1 MNVPAESTARHQRGL
16 SLVELMI
23 ALAISVIIS
32 LGVVNLFLQTKVSF
46 MQDEEISRLQENGRW
61 ALRYVSR
68 ELSMTGF
75 YGSVVNG
82 ATISSTLAVA
92 SDCGVGWTL
101 DTASAIEH
109 LNNAT
114 DTLVTTTYA
123 CLGAG
128 EVVPG
133 TDILVVRRTKDSP
146 AMTDGNVLSGPEN
159 NAVYLRLGQFGSA
172 GALVRGSDLTLADK
186 TAGSGVDAW
195 EYQPQILFVRPWSS
209 TAGDGI
215 PTLCTK
221 KITRDL
227 ATLKVGDADCLVE
240 GVENLQIEYGLDTS
254 SPPDYTADYYTANPT
269 AAELEEAVNARIFVL
284 ARSINE
290 VSGYINDK
298 SYQLGGTTVAAA
310 NDGHYRRMLQ
320 TTVVLRNGELF
331 GF

>member
-1 MNVPAESTARHQRGL
+1 MIAPAVTAVRHQRGL

-61 ALRYVSR
+61 ALRYVAR

-75 YGSVVNG
+75 YGNVVSG
-82 ATISSTLAVA
+82 GIIGSTLPVA

-101 DTASAIEH
+101 DTGQSLEH
-109 LNNAT
+109 LNDVT
-114 DTLVTTTYA
+114 DTLAVTTYG
-123 CLGAG
+123 CLSTGD
-128 EVVPG
+128 VVPG
-133 TDILVVRRTKDSP
+133 TDIIAVRRTKDSP
-146 AMTDGNVLSGPEN
+146 SMADGNVLSTPEN
-159 NAVYLRLGQFGSA
+159 NAVYLRIEQFGSA

-186 TAGSGVDAW
+186 TPGSGVDAW
-195 EYQPQILFVRPWSS
+195 EYQPQLLFVRPWSS
-209 TAGDGI
+209 TVGDGI
-215 PTLCTK
+215 PTLCTR
-221 KITRDL
+221 KITRTV
-227 ATLKVGDADCLVE
+227 ATLKVDDEECLVE

-254 SPPDYTADYYTANPT
+254 SPPDFAADYYTADPT
-269 AAELEEAVNARIFVL
+269 AAELAEAVNARIYIL
-284 ARSINE
+284 TRSINE
-290 VSGYINDK
+290 VRGYTNDK
-298 SYQLGGTTVAAA
+298 SYQLGETTVAAA